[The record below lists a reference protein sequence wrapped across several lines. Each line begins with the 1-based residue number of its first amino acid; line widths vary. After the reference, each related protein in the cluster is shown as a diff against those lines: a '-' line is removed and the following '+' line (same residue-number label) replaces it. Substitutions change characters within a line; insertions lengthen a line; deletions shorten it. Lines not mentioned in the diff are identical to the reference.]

1 MSVHRRRFLHLAA
14 GAAAV
19 PAVCRLAWA
28 QGYPARPVRLV
39 VGTAAGSVQDILSR
53 VIAQWLAEQLGH
65 PFVIDNRVGAGT
77 NLATEAVVR
86 APADGYTLLSIGP
99 SSAVN
104 ATLYPKLGFNFIRDI
119 APVASMV
126 HQSQVVVVNPSV
138 PVKTMGEFVAY
149 AKANP
154 GKVNFA
160 SSGVG
165 TGNQLAVEL
174 FKMVAGVDMV
184 HVPYRGAGPAMI
196 DLIAGQVQ
204 VMFVSPVVAM
214 EHIKSGK
221 LRALAVTTFKRD
233 ELLPEL
239 PPVAETVPGYEFER
253 LVRPG
258 RAAGHAGRD
267 RRVAQQDGQ
276 CRACRPQD
284 AGALYRPRRR
294 DRRQQPGRIRQ
305 ADRRRDREV
314 GQSGQVRGAQAGLT
328 RQPGN
333 PRDFRRFSVAFDPI
347 TAPCHLDRPGLRP
360 YLNHRAHPPGHVG
373 LRRDDCTITRTLFA
387 VGSIPSGGGV
397 LPV

>member
-1 MSVHRRRFLHLAA
+1 MVMNRSRRRFLELAA
-14 GAAAV
+14 GAAAA
-19 PAVCRLAWA
+19 PAVSRLAGA
-28 QGYPARPVRLV
+28 QAYPARPVRLV

-53 VIAQWLAEQLGH
+53 VIAQWLTERLGH
-65 PFVIDNRVGAGT
+65 PIVIDNRVGAGT

-86 APADGYTLLSIGP
+86 APPDGYTLLSIGP

-126 HQSQVVVVNPSV
+126 HQSQVVVVNPAM

-149 AKANP
+149 TKAHP

-196 DLIAGQVQ
+196 DLIAGQVE

-214 EHIKSGK
+214 EHIRSGK

-233 ELLPEL
+233 ELLPDL
-239 PPVAETVPGYEFER
+239 PPVADTVPGYESSAWFG
-253 LVRPG
+253 LG
-258 RAAGHAGRD
+258 A
-267 RRVAQQDGQ
+267 
-276 CRACRPQD
+276 PQGTP
-284 AGALYRPRRR
+284 AE
-294 DRRQQPGRIRQ
+294 I
-305 ADRRRDREV
+305 V
-314 GQSGQVRGAQAGLT
+314 GLLNKAVNAGL
-328 RQPGN
+328 
-333 PRDFRRFSVAFDPI
+333 ADPKM
-347 TAPCHLDRPGLRP
+347 
-360 YLNHRAHPPGHVG
+360 RARYAD
-373 LRRDDCTITRTLFA
+373 L
-387 VGSIPSGGGV
+387 GGGIV
-397 LPV
+397 VSTPAEFGKLIVDETEKWGKVVKFAGLKPG

>member
-1 MSVHRRRFLHLAA
+1 MNRSRRRFLQLAA
-14 GAAAV
+14 GAATV
-19 PAVCRLAWA
+19 PAVSGLAWA
-28 QGYPARPVRLV
+28 QAYPARPVRLV

-53 VIAQWLAEQLGH
+53 VIAQWLTERLGH

-104 ATLYPKLGFNFIRDI
+104 ATLYPKLSFNFIRDI

-126 HQSQVVVVNPSV
+126 HQSQVVVVTPSM
-138 PVKTMGEFVAY
+138 PTRTMGEFVAY
-149 AKANP
+149 TKANP

-221 LRALAVTTFKRD
+221 LRPLAVTTVKRD
-233 ELLPEL
+233 ELLPDL
-239 PPVAETVPGYEFER
+239 PPVADTVPGYESSAWFGLGAPHGTPAEI
-253 LVRPG
+253 
-258 RAAGHAGRD
+258 
-267 RRVAQQDGQ
+267 VAV
-276 CRACRPQD
+276 
-284 AGALYRPRRR
+284 LNKT
-294 DRRQQPGRIRQ
+294 
-305 ADRRRDREV
+305 V
-314 GQSGQVRGAQAGLT
+314 NAGL
-328 RQPGN
+328 
-333 PRDFRRFSVAFDPI
+333 ADPKM
-347 TAPCHLDRPGLRP
+347 
-360 YLNHRAHPPGHVG
+360 RARYAD
-373 LRRDDCTITRTLFA
+373 L
-387 VGSIPSGGGV
+387 GGGIV
-397 LPV
+397 ASTPAEFGKLIAVETEKWGKVVKFAGLKPG

>member
-1 MSVHRRRFLHLAA
+1 M
-14 GAAAV
+14 
-19 PAVCRLAWA
+19 
-28 QGYPARPVRLV
+28 

-53 VIAQWLAEQLGH
+53 VIAQWLAERLGQ

-77 NLATEAVVR
+77 NIATEAVVR

-104 ATLYPKLGFNFIRDI
+104 ATLYPKLSFNFIRDI

-126 HQSQVVVVNPSV
+126 HQSQVVVVNPAV

-149 AKANP
+149 TKANP

-221 LRALAVTTFKRD
+221 LRALAVTTLKRD
-233 ELLPEL
+233 ELLPDL
-239 PPVAETVPGYEFER
+239 PPVADSVPGYEFER
-253 LVRPG
+253 LVRSW
-258 RAAGHAGRD
+258 RAARHAVRD
-267 RRVAQQDGQ
+267 RRSTEQDGE
-276 CRACRPQD
+276 CRARRPQD
-284 AGALYRPRRR
+284 ARPLHRAGRRHR
-294 DRRQQPGRIRQ
+294 CLDAGRVRQ

-314 GQSGQVRGAQAGLT
+314 GPGGQVR
-328 RQPGN
+328 
-333 PRDFRRFSVAFDPI
+333 
-347 TAPCHLDRPGLRP
+347 
-360 YLNHRAHPPGHVG
+360 RA
-373 LRRDDCTITRTLFA
+373 
-387 VGSIPSGGGV
+387 
-397 LPV
+397 

>member
-1 MSVHRRRFLHLAA
+1 MNRSRRRFLQLAA

-19 PAVCRLAWA
+19 SASSRLAWA
-28 QGYPARPVRLV
+28 QAYPARPVRLV

-53 VIAQWLAEQLGH
+53 VIAQWLTQRLGH

-126 HQSQVVVVNPSV
+126 HQSQVVVVNPSM
-138 PVKTMGEFVAY
+138 PTKTMGEFVAY
-149 AKANP
+149 TKANP

-174 FKMVAGVDMV
+174 FKMIAGVDMV

-221 LRALAVTTFKRD
+221 LRALAVTTVKRD
-233 ELLPEL
+233 ELLPDL
-239 PPVAETVPGYEFER
+239 PPVADTVPGYESSAWFG
-253 LVRPG
+253 L
-258 RAAGHAGRD
+258 
-267 RRVAQQDGQ
+267 
-276 CRACRPQD
+276 
-284 AGALYRPRRR
+284 GAPHGTPAEIVELLNKT
-294 DRRQQPGRIRQ
+294 
-305 ADRRRDREV
+305 V
-314 GQSGQVRGAQAGLT
+314 NAGL
-328 RQPGN
+328 
-333 PRDFRRFSVAFDPI
+333 ADPKM
-347 TAPCHLDRPGLRP
+347 
-360 YLNHRAHPPGHVG
+360 RARYAD
-373 LRRDDCTITRTLFA
+373 L
-387 VGSIPSGGGV
+387 GGGIAASTPAEFGKLIADETEKWGKV
-397 LPV
+397 VKFAGLKPG

>member
-1 MSVHRRRFLHLAA
+1 MNRSRRRFLQLAA
-14 GAAAV
+14 GAATV
-19 PAVCRLAWA
+19 PAVSGLAWA
-28 QGYPARPVRLV
+28 QAYPARPVRLV

-53 VIAQWLAEQLGH
+53 VIAQWLTERLGH

-104 ATLYPKLGFNFIRDI
+104 ATLYPKLSFNFIRDI

-126 HQSQVVVVNPSV
+126 HQSQVVVVTPSM
-138 PVKTMGEFVAY
+138 PTRTMGEFVAY
-149 AKANP
+149 TKANP

-174 FKMVAGVDMV
+174 FKMDAGVDMV

-221 LRALAVTTFKRD
+221 LRALAVTTVKRD
-233 ELLPEL
+233 ELLPDL
-239 PPVAETVPGYEFER
+239 PPVADTVPGYESSAWFGLGAPHGTPAEI
-253 LVRPG
+253 
-258 RAAGHAGRD
+258 
-267 RRVAQQDGQ
+267 VAV
-276 CRACRPQD
+276 
-284 AGALYRPRRR
+284 LNKT
-294 DRRQQPGRIRQ
+294 
-305 ADRRRDREV
+305 V
-314 GQSGQVRGAQAGLT
+314 NAGL
-328 RQPGN
+328 
-333 PRDFRRFSVAFDPI
+333 ADPKM
-347 TAPCHLDRPGLRP
+347 
-360 YLNHRAHPPGHVG
+360 RARYAD
-373 LRRDDCTITRTLFA
+373 L
-387 VGSIPSGGGV
+387 GGGIV
-397 LPV
+397 ASTPAEFGKLIAVETEKWGKVVKFAGLKPG

>member
-1 MSVHRRRFLHLAA
+1 MNRSRRRFLQLAA
-14 GAAAV
+14 GAATV
-19 PAVCRLAWA
+19 PAVSGLAWA
-28 QGYPARPVRLV
+28 QAYPARPVRLV
-39 VGTAAGSVQDILSR
+39 VGTSAGSVQDILSR
-53 VIAQWLAEQLGH
+53 VIAQWLTERLGH

-104 ATLYPKLGFNFIRDI
+104 ATLYPKLSYNFIRDI

-126 HQSQVVVVNPSV
+126 HQSQVVVVTPSM
-138 PVKTMGEFVAY
+138 PTRTMGEFVAY
-149 AKANP
+149 TKANP

-221 LRALAVTTFKRD
+221 LRPLAVTTVKRD
-233 ELLPEL
+233 ELLPDL
-239 PPVAETVPGYEFER
+239 PPVADTVPGYESSAWFGLGAPHGTPAEIVTV
-253 LVRPG
+253 LNKTVNAALADPKM
-258 RAAGHAGRD
+258 RARYADLGGGI
-267 RRVAQQDGQ
+267 VASSPAEFGKLIIDETEKWGK
-276 CRACRPQD
+276 
-284 AGALYRPRRR
+284 
-294 DRRQQPGRIRQ
+294 
-305 ADRRRDREV
+305 V
-314 GQSGQVRGAQAGLT
+314 VKFAGLK
-328 RQPGN
+328 PG
-333 PRDFRRFSVAFDPI
+333 
-347 TAPCHLDRPGLRP
+347 
-360 YLNHRAHPPGHVG
+360 
-373 LRRDDCTITRTLFA
+373 
-387 VGSIPSGGGV
+387 
-397 LPV
+397 

>member
-1 MSVHRRRFLHLAA
+1 
-14 GAAAV
+14 
-19 PAVCRLAWA
+19 
-28 QGYPARPVRLV
+28 
-39 VGTAAGSVQDILSR
+39 VQDILSR
-53 VIAQWLAEQLGH
+53 VIAQWLTERLGH

-104 ATLYPKLGFNFIRDI
+104 ATLYPKLSFNFVRDI

-126 HQSQVVVVNPSV
+126 HQSQVVVVNPSM
-138 PVKTMGEFVAY
+138 PTKTMGEFVAY

-154 GKVNFA
+154 GKINFA

-233 ELLPEL
+233 ELMPDLA
-239 PPVAETVPGYEFER
+239 PVADTVPGYESSAWFG
-253 LVRPG
+253 L
-258 RAAGHAGRD
+258 
-267 RRVAQQDGQ
+267 
-276 CRACRPQD
+276 
-284 AGALYRPRRR
+284 GAPHGT
-294 DRRQQPGRIRQ
+294 PAEI
-305 ADRRRDREV
+305 V
-314 GQSGQVRGAQAGLT
+314 GLLNKTVNAGL
-328 RQPGN
+328 
-333 PRDFRRFSVAFDPI
+333 ADPKM
-347 TAPCHLDRPGLRP
+347 
-360 YLNHRAHPPGHVG
+360 RARYAD
-373 LRRDDCTITRTLFA
+373 L
-387 VGSIPSGGGV
+387 GGGIV
-397 LPV
+397 MSTPAEFGKLIVDETDKWGKVVKFAGLKPT

>member
-1 MSVHRRRFLHLAA
+1 MNRSRRRFLQLAA
-14 GAAAV
+14 GAATV
-19 PAVCRLAWA
+19 PAVSGLAWA
-28 QGYPARPVRLV
+28 QAYPARPVRLV

-53 VIAQWLAEQLGH
+53 VIAQWLTERLGH

-104 ATLYPKLGFNFIRDI
+104 ATLYPKLSFNFIRDI

-126 HQSQVVVVNPSV
+126 HQSQVVVVTPSM
-138 PVKTMGEFVAY
+138 PTRTMGEFVAY
-149 AKANP
+149 TKANP

-221 LRALAVTTFKRD
+221 LRALAVTTVKRD
-233 ELLPEL
+233 ELLPDL
-239 PPVAETVPGYEFER
+239 PPVADTVPGYESSAWFGLGAPHGTPAEI
-253 LVRPG
+253 
-258 RAAGHAGRD
+258 
-267 RRVAQQDGQ
+267 VAV
-276 CRACRPQD
+276 
-284 AGALYRPRRR
+284 LNKT
-294 DRRQQPGRIRQ
+294 
-305 ADRRRDREV
+305 V
-314 GQSGQVRGAQAGLT
+314 NAGL
-328 RQPGN
+328 
-333 PRDFRRFSVAFDPI
+333 ADPKM
-347 TAPCHLDRPGLRP
+347 
-360 YLNHRAHPPGHVG
+360 RARYAD
-373 LRRDDCTITRTLFA
+373 L
-387 VGSIPSGGGV
+387 GGGIV
-397 LPV
+397 ASTPAEFGKLIAVETEKWGKVVKFAGLKPG

>member
-1 MSVHRRRFLHLAA
+1 MNPCRRRFLALAS
-14 GAAAV
+14 GTAAV
-19 PAVCRLAWA
+19 SALAGPAWA
-28 QGYPARPVRLV
+28 QAYPARPVRLV

-53 VIAQWLAEQLGH
+53 VIAQWLSDRLGQ

-86 APADGYTLLSIGP
+86 AAPDGYTLLSIGP

-126 HQSQVVVVNPSV
+126 HQSQVVVVHPSM

-149 AKANP
+149 TKANP

-204 VMFVSPVVAM
+204 LMFVSPVVAT

-221 LRALAVTTFKRD
+221 LRALAVTTVKRD
-233 ELLPEL
+233 ELLPDL
-239 PPVAETVPGYEFER
+239 PSVADSVPGYESSAWFG
-253 LVRPG
+253 L
-258 RAAGHAGRD
+258 
-267 RRVAQQDGQ
+267 
-276 CRACRPQD
+276 
-284 AGALYRPRRR
+284 GAPH
-294 DRRQQPGRIRQ
+294 GT
-305 ADRRRDREV
+305 AV
-314 GQSGQVRGAQAGLT
+314 GIVDLLNKTVNAGL
-328 RQPGN
+328 
-333 PRDFRRFSVAFDPI
+333 ADPKM
-347 TAPCHLDRPGLRP
+347 
-360 YLNHRAHPPGHVG
+360 RARYTE
-373 LRRDDCTITRTLFA
+373 L
-387 VGSIPSGGGV
+387 GGGIV
-397 LPV
+397 ASTPAEFGKLIVDETEKWGRVVKFAGLKPV

>member
-1 MSVHRRRFLHLAA
+1 MWLRVMLCSRRRFLELAA

-19 PAVCRLAWA
+19 PVMSRLGWTQPA
-28 QGYPARPVRLV
+28 YPSRPVRLV

-53 VIAQWLAEQLGH
+53 VIAQWLSERLGQ

-86 APADGYTLLSIGP
+86 APADGYTLLSVGP

-126 HQSQVVVVNPSV
+126 HQSQVVVVTPSL
-138 PVKTMGEFVAY
+138 PVKTMGEFLAY
-149 AKANP
+149 TKSNP

-196 DLIAGQVQ
+196 DLIGGQVE

-221 LRALAVTTFKRD
+221 LRALAVTTVKRD
-233 ELLPEL
+233 ELLPDL
-239 PPVAETVPGYEFER
+239 PPVADTVPGYESSAWFGLGAPHGTPGE
-253 LVRPG
+253 LVDLLNKAVNAGLADPKMRARYTELGGGIVASTPAAFGKLIADETEKWG
-258 RAAGHAGRD
+258 R
-267 RRVAQQDGQ
+267 V
-276 CRACRPQD
+276 
-284 AGALYRPRRR
+284 
-294 DRRQQPGRIRQ
+294 
-305 ADRRRDREV
+305 V
-314 GQSGQVRGAQAGLT
+314 KFAGLT
-328 RQPGN
+328 PN
-333 PRDFRRFSVAFDPI
+333 
-347 TAPCHLDRPGLRP
+347 
-360 YLNHRAHPPGHVG
+360 
-373 LRRDDCTITRTLFA
+373 
-387 VGSIPSGGGV
+387 
-397 LPV
+397 

>member
-1 MSVHRRRFLHLAA
+1 MNCSRRRFLQLAA

-19 PAVCRLAWA
+19 PAVSRLAWA
-28 QGYPARPVRLV
+28 QAYPSRPVRLV

-53 VIAQWLAEQLGH
+53 VIAQWLTERLGH

-86 APADGYTLLSIGP
+86 SPADGYTLLSIGP

-104 ATLYPKLGFNFIRDI
+104 ATLYPKLSFNFIRDI

-149 AKANP
+149 TKANP

-221 LRALAVTTFKRD
+221 LRALAVTTLQAR
-233 ELLPEL
+233 
-239 PPVAETVPGYEFER
+239 
-253 LVRPG
+253 
-258 RAAGHAGRD
+258 RAAAGL
-267 RRVAQQDGQ
+267 A
-276 CRACRPQD
+276 
-284 AGALYRPRRR
+284 AGGRHRPR
-294 DRRQQPGRIRQ
+294 
-305 ADRRRDREV
+305 
-314 GQSGQVRGAQAGLT
+314 L
-328 RQPGN
+328 
-333 PRDFRRFSVAFDPI
+333 
-347 TAPCHLDRPGLRP
+347 
-360 YLNHRAHPPGHVG
+360 
-373 LRRDDCTITRTLFA
+373 
-387 VGSIPSGGGV
+387 
-397 LPV
+397 